1 MGSSWFL
8 EYLKEMH
15 CKSWDFSPWVTA
27 AQGER
32 FLDSDTNPNLV
43 PFLPSCCRADDGS
56 QPNPY
61 FGQKYLGVSK
71 GGTLEIHGKKKLS
84 WTFLNKTL
92 HPGGMEE
99 GGYYFERS
107 WGHRGVIVHVID
119 PKTGAVVHSDRWVIL
134 WLPRC
139 EDLWEEVGDS
149 ISASS
154 NTHILASCSNGC
166 YCMSVQFLPG
176 QQSPKPQSEQ
186 CYALQFV
193 NYSLI
198 NLVLQNP
205 LTHPARQVLLQQGN
219 ITVDNTK
226 EYFLYSTCFSVQKDM
241 VMTAVNVYMC
251 FLSFQVWYL
260 QSKRGKYP
268 PGSVFG

>member
-1 MGSSWFL
+1 MGRPRFL
-8 EYLKEMH
+8 EYLKELY
-15 CKSWDFSPWVTA
+15 CESWDFCPRVTA

-32 FLDSDTNPNLV
+32 LLDSDTNPNLV
-43 PFLPSCCRADDGS
+43 PFLPSCFRADDGT

-119 PKTGAVVHSDRWVIL
+119 PKTGAVVHSDRWVTF
-134 WLPRC
+134 WVSRG
-139 EDLWEEVGDS
+139 EDLWEQGGDS

-154 NTHILASCSNGC
+154 NPHLLASCSNGC
-166 YCMSVQFLPG
+166 LLHVCTIL
-176 QQSPKPQSEQ
+176 PKPAVSKTTEWEQ
-186 CYALQFV
+186 HYYLAVCQLEFNQ
-193 NYSLI
+193 LG
-198 NLVLQNP
+198 
-205 LTHPARQVLLQQGN
+205 LTQPP
-219 ITVDNTK
+219 NTP
-226 EYFLYSTCFSVQKDM
+226 C
-241 VMTAVNVYMC
+241 
-251 FLSFQVWYL
+251 
-260 QSKRGKYP
+260 
-268 PGSVFG
+268 